1 MSEQSDLRQLRGE
14 VDGWKCRW
22 GTCELK
28 LDPYRNPLEMAHLQ
42 GRGMGGRKSA
52 NEIDNVVMLCRH
64 HHQILDGDL
73 SADRKFET
81 RRLLAAYVAAT
92 TETRE

>member
-1 MSEQSDLRQLRGE
+1 MSVQSDLRAERFE
-14 VDGWKCRW
+14 VDGWRCRW
-22 GTCELK
+22 GDCDHK
-28 LDPYRNPLEMAHLQ
+28 LTTYNPLELAHLE
-42 GRGMGGRKSA
+42 GRKMGGRDSA
-52 NEIDNVVMLCRH
+52 NTVDNVVALCRF

-73 SADRKFET
+73 SADRKYET